1 MRLDAIWP
9 HIWTVAGAL
18 IFFVGVYAL
27 ATGRLGVGL
36 ICMIG
41 CVVCLSGSLAAQRRL
56 RKRDAR
62 RR

>member
-1 MRLDAIWP
+1 MRLAGLWP
-9 HIWTVAGAL
+9 HIWTVAGA
-18 IFFVGVYAL
+18 IVFFLGVFAL

-56 RKRDAR
+56 RKRTSR
-62 RR
+62 R